1 MTTTTSDGVTGAVA
15 DGMTVTG
22 VAQRAAWQ
30 ARLLPPVEQ
39 VRPGVWSVPV
49 PIPDNPLR
57 YTLSYLLFG
66 TAGQLVVLDPGMDS
80 GSGWAALGAG
90 LTAAGATP
98 QDVTGIVVTHAHP
111 DHHNLSGRLR
121 AASGAW
127 VAMHAAE
134 LATLPSRQ
142 AGTPRQ
148 QQAVEDLAWLAGRG
162 VPTEVAQEITYTSQ
176 AVDDEWSLVEP
187 DRLLADADLLDLPG
201 RRLNVVWTPGH
212 TPGHICLYDADHDL
226 LLTGDHVL
234 PRISPNIGMHVGQS
248 EPPLA
253 DFLDSLRRVAG
264 YGDAEILPAHEYR
277 FVGIETRV
285 GQLIDHHQQRCAE
298 ILAVV
303 RERGEASEW
312 TITTQ
317 LSWSRGWD
325 QVHGFLRR
333 MALAE
338 THAHVRFLVDRGE
351 LRDTPRGGIAVAPA
365 VHGSG

>member
-1 MTTTTSDGVTGAVA
+1 MTTTTSGGAAVA
-15 DGMTVTG
+15 VASGMTVTG

-30 ARLLPPVEQ
+30 AQVLPPVEQ

-66 TAGQLVVLDPGMDS
+66 AAGQLVVLDPGMDS
-80 GSGWAALGAG
+80 GSSWAALSAG
-90 LTAAGATP
+90 LAAAGATP

-111 DHHNLSGRLR
+111 DHHNMSGRLR
-121 AASGAW
+121 EASGAW

-142 AGTPRQ
+142 ARTPRD
-148 QQAVEDLAWLAGRG
+148 QQADEDLAWLAGRG
-162 VPTEVAQEITYTSQ
+162 VPTDVAKEISYTSQ
-176 AVDDEWSLVEP
+176 AVGELWSLVEP
-187 DRLLADADLLDLPG
+187 DRLLADADLLDLSG
-201 RRLNVVWTPGH
+201 RQLNVVWTPGH

-226 LLTGDHVL
+226 LLSGDHVL
-234 PRISPNIGMHVGQS
+234 PRISPNIGLHGEEF

-264 YGDAEILPAHEYR
+264 YGSAEVLPAHEYR

-285 GQLIDHHQQRCAE
+285 GQLIEHHQQRCAE
-298 ILAVV
+298 ILGVV
-303 RERGEASEW
+303 RERGEVSEW

-317 LSWSRGWD
+317 LSWSRGWE
-325 QVHGFLRR
+325 QVQGFLRR

-338 THAHVRFLVDRGE
+338 THAHVRFLVDRGD
-351 LRDTPRGGIAVAPA
+351 LRDTPSGRIAVA
-365 VHGSG
+365 SR